1 MRDDDDLKVVKSVSV
16 GFIVVVVLC
25 LLMSFFKK
33 SVQLYSEESDNYV
46 KIRYKKACINNRE
59 FIIHG
64 RGITI
69 NFDADGKPIVCSNK
83 KEKLERNN

>member
-1 MRDDDDLKVVKSVSV
+1 MNDDDLEYVKSFTV
-16 GFIVVVVLC
+16 GFIAVTVIC

-46 KIRYKKACINNRE
+46 KIRYEKACINNKE

-69 NFDADGKPIVCSNK
+69 NLDENGKPIVCSKK
-83 KEKLERNN
+83 KEK